1 MRLDEIKARAAAAT
15 EGPWVNDS
23 TEIGRPFP
31 GTDTID
37 VWVAESCHPNGD
49 GIDGEANA
57 EFIAHARTDIP
68 ALAAAVEAYF
78 DGVNG
83 HPKIWTD
90 EEVYSQNVDFY
101 EFTEHGYEY
110 YLTEHKA
117 FKLLE
122 RPLVERVT
130 RSIHS

>member
-49 GIDGEANA
+49 GIDGEADA
-57 EFIAHARTDIP
+57 EFIAHARQDIP
-68 ALAAAVEAYF
+68 ALLAAVEA
-78 DGVNG
+78 VLEL
-83 HPKIWTD
+83 H
-90 EEVYSQNVDFY
+90 EEVGNEGKPGCDC
-101 EFTEHGYEY
+101 GC
-110 YLTEHKA
+110 LG
-117 FKLLE
+117 
-122 RPLVERVT
+122 LVPWCKCGDYTYPCPTVVAIQAALGEGEQ
-130 RSIHS
+130 